1 MYGRRANIEQKK
13 RYAFGKNPRCVLPKG
28 GSKMEAKSEK
38 KAQVPGSY
46 PFKVT
51 HIGVI
56 TKDIDRTIKRYEAMG
71 VGPFERFRLPDARFK
86 FKKRWMY
93 DVDLSAHDHVCD
105 VAYGQMSGGFGVE
118 IYQLINIKE
127 PQKSIP
133 QQYLDTKNECIWH
146 LGHDVENMEEAI
158 VWMKNA
164 GYEVIGGSE
173 YVDGT
178 LMVFFGTQDLGYI
191 IQVHE
196 VVKGSI
202 ADQVTN
208 PALTKKSK

>member
-1 MYGRRANIEQKK
+1 
-13 RYAFGKNPRCVLPKG
+13 
-28 GSKMEAKSEK
+28 MEARLGK

-56 TKDIDRTIKRYEAMG
+56 TKDINRTIKRYEAMG
-71 VGPFERFRLPDARFK
+71 VGPFERFRLPDARFN

-93 DVDLSAHDHVCD
+93 DVDLSDHDHVCD

-118 IYQLINIKE
+118 IYQLIKIKE
-127 PQKSIP
+127 PNKSIP
-133 QQYLDTKNECIWH
+133 QQYLDAKDVCVWH
-146 LGHDVENMEEAI
+146 LGHDAENMDEAI
-158 VWMKNA
+158 AWMKNA
-164 GYEVIGGSE
+164 GYELIGGSE

-178 LMVFFGTQDLGYI
+178 LMCFFGTQDLGYI

-196 VVKGSI
+196 IVKGGVV
-202 ADQVTN
+202 DQLGKD
-208 PALTKKSK
+208 ASAAKK

>member
-1 MYGRRANIEQKK
+1 MSVRENALNAAGKAKSEKSTWSTTLTLSLKTIAHSWGNSS
-13 RYAFGKNPRCVLPKG
+13 YAFSKNPRCVLLKG
-28 GSKMEAKSEK
+28 GNKIEIKSGK

-56 TKDIDRTIKRYEAMG
+56 TKDMDRTIKRYEAMG

-118 IYQLINIKE
+118 IYQLIKVKE
-127 PQKSIP
+127 PKKSIP
-133 QQYLDTKNECIWH
+133 QQYLDAKDECVWH
-146 LGHDVENMEEAI
+146 LGHDVENMDEAI
-158 VWMKNA
+158 A
-164 GYEVIGGSE
+164 
-173 YVDGT
+173 
-178 LMVFFGTQDLGYI
+178 
-191 IQVHE
+191 
-196 VVKGSI
+196 
-202 ADQVTN
+202 
-208 PALTKKSK
+208 